1 METLCKD
8 TCMDIVW
15 VCIMYGLLL
24 RKKCMEWY
32 GSFVSWVKLDLWFCF
47 GKDVFWLKEFW

>member
-15 VCIMYGLLL
+15 VCIMYGLLV